1 MALDNRHQDKS
12 GPVERKKNNIRV
24 DTLRE
29 EYGERFALKFCA
41 DMHLGTLKERIG
53 LNCLSSESF
62 DLSKLLAN
70 RNPVI
75 PAERRLPP
83 STFF

>member
-12 GPVERKKNNIRV
+12 GQVERKKNNTRV

-29 EYGERFALKFCA
+29 EYGERFAPKFRG

-53 LNCLSSESF
+53 LSEDASLN
-62 DLSKLLAN
+62 DVLRHYRIKK
-70 RNPVI
+70 
-75 PAERRLPP
+75 
-83 STFF
+83 